1 MISIWQVKRVYD
13 KLTQRGVRWRVVNE
27 DYGNVK
33 VGAGRLIVTA
43 RDGTT
48 LRATMWE
55 KQIEVWVA
63 DSYGHIKVWVI
74 VDDDLAAVTDIHVGL
89 GSATDFVEVLG
100 YAIHNVV
107 WDDDEGY
114 LADMPAVG
122 GRELVIVFGDD
133 EEGEVGH
140 ALCD

>member
-1 MISIWQVKRVYD
+1 MISVWQVKRVYD
-13 KLTQRGVRWRVVNE
+13 KLTDRATRWRVVNE
-27 DYGNVK
+27 KYGTVK

-48 LRATMWE
+48 LRATMWGE
-55 KQIEVWVA
+55 QVEVWVTDA
-63 DSYGHIKVWVI
+63 SGHIKVWVV
-74 VDDDLAAVTDIHVGL
+74 VDVDLAAVTDIHCGL

-100 YAIHNVV
+100 YALHGVV

-122 GRELVIVFGDD
+122 GRELVIAFGD
-133 EEGEVGH
+133 EEEEVS
-140 ALCD
+140 A